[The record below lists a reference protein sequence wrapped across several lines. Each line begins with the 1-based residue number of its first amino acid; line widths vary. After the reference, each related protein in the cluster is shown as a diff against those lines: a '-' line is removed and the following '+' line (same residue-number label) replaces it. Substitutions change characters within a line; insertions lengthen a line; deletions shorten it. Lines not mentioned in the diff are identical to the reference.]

1 MLVHWIW
8 LAHRPGLSD
17 RVKLALLQHFQ
28 EPEDIFFA
36 DDGAFDHIDGLSEEA
51 KTALRDKDLAPAERI
66 LEDCA
71 REKLHVLTFRDAAY
85 PARLKNIFDPPV
97 VLYYRGQ
104 LPDFDGS
111 PVIGVVGTRKAS
123 AYGLTTAKRMG
134 YQIARCGGIVV
145 SGMAFGI
152 DGMAMSGA
160 LTAGGSVVGVLGCG
174 ADIVYPVS
182 NRALF
187 QDVAEYGCILSEFA
201 PGTPPAKWTF
211 PKRNRIISGL
221 SCGVLVVE
229 APEKSGSLITARL
242 AAEQGRDVFAVPG
255 NIDQPS
261 FVGSNRLLREGAI
274 VASCGWDVLSE
285 YEALF
290 PDKIHRDTAPVH
302 QTAYP
307 DEVKKAAL
315 EGEKPLP
322 KVAQKPRLPRKPENL
337 KEELDKK
344 GIDKAACAAYSD
356 GNPKQTQLSA
366 DEQAIVSALEGGE
379 RLVDDVIAETGLG
392 TGRLLSSLTMLE
404 LRGVIRRLPGKRIV
418 LNGR

>member
-1 MLVHWIW
+1 M
-8 LAHRPGLSD
+8 
-17 RVKLALLQHFQ
+17 
-28 EPEDIFFA
+28 
-36 DDGAFDHIDGLSEEA
+36 
-51 KTALRDKDLAPAERI
+51 
-66 LEDCA
+66 
-71 REKLHVLTFRDAAY
+71 
-85 PARLKNIFDPPV
+85 
-97 VLYYRGQ
+97 
-104 LPDFDGS
+104 
-111 PVIGVVGTRKAS
+111 GTRKAS

-152 DGMAMSGA
+152 DAMAMAGA
-160 LTAGGSVVGVLGCG
+160 LTAGAPVVGVLGCG
-174 ADIVYPVS
+174 ADLVYPAS

-187 QDVAEYGCILSEFA
+187 RDVAEYGCILSEFA

-211 PKRNRIISGL
+211 ISGL

-229 APEKSGSLITARL
+229 APEKSGALITARM

-261 FVGSNRLLREGAI
+261 FAGSNRLLRDGAI
-274 VASCGWDVLSE
+274 VASSGWDVLSE

-290 PDKIHRDTAPVH
+290 PDKIHPDTQPVH

-307 DEVKKAAL
+307 DEVRLAVL

-337 KEELDKK
+337 KKELDKK
-344 GIDKAACAAYSD
+344 AIDKGPTAAYSD
-356 GNPKQTQLSA
+356 TNQPALKLSA

-379 RLVDDVIAETGLG
+379 RLVDDVIAETGLS

-418 LNGR
+418 LKGR

>member
-8 LAHRPGLSD
+8 FAHRPGLND
-17 RVKLALLQHFQ
+17 RDKMALLQHFRD
-28 EPEDIFFA
+28 PEDIYFA
-36 DDGAFDHIDGLSEEA
+36 DDGAFGAIGLSEEA
-51 KTALRDKDLAPAERI
+51 KTALREKNLTSAEEI
-66 LEDCA
+66 LEACD
-71 REKLHVLTFRDAAY
+71 REKLHILTCQDAGY
-85 PARLKNIFDPPV
+85 PARLKNIADPPV
-97 VLYYRGQ
+97 VLYYKGR

-145 SGMAFGI
+145 SGMAYGI

-160 LTAGGSVVGVLGCG
+160 LTAG
-174 ADIVYPVS
+174 
-182 NRALF
+182 
-187 QDVAEYGCILSEFA
+187 A

-229 APEKSGSLITARL
+229 APEKSGALITARL

-261 FVGSNRLLREGAI
+261 FVGSNRLLRDGAI
-274 VASCGWDVLSE
+274 MVSSGWDVLSE

-290 PDKIHRDTAPVH
+290 PDKIRKEDAPAH

-307 DEVKKAAL
+307 DEVRKAA
-315 EGEKPLP
+315 EAEKPLL
-322 KVAQKPRLPRKPENL
+322 KVAQKLRLPRKNENL
-337 KEELDKK
+337 KKDLAHQ
-344 GIDKAACAAYSD
+344 GIDKTPCAPYSD
-356 GNPKQTQLSA
+356 VGSVRPKLSPEEQTIVDALS
-366 DEQAIVSALEGGE
+366 GGE
-379 RLVDDVIAETGLG
+379 RLVDDVIAETGLS
-392 TGRLLSSLTMLE
+392 TGKLLSSLTMLE
-404 LRGVIRRLPGKRIV
+404 LKGIIKRLPGKRIV
-418 LNGR
+418 LSGK